1 MKRGAGLRGHRRP
14 SPTLAIELGAG
25 RARLAI
31 RAVREEDDGT
41 LSLSLFF
48 EKKKTR
54 GLGAGVDSWASDAVL
69 G

>member
-25 RARLAI
+25 RARLTI

-41 LSLSLFF
+41 LSLSLF
-48 EKKKTR
+48 
-54 GLGAGVDSWASDAVL
+54 
-69 G
+69 